1 MIEKPCPGGNTAG
14 AGLLLAEAGKEM
26 KKVEENAK
34 KVLTDASS
42 ACIIIQVANGNGKQ
56 RNSFLQYKEP

>member
-34 KVLTDASS
+34 RVLTDASS
-42 ACIIIQVANGNGKQ
+42 ACIIIQVANGNSK
-56 RNSFLQYKEP
+56 RKSEFPSII